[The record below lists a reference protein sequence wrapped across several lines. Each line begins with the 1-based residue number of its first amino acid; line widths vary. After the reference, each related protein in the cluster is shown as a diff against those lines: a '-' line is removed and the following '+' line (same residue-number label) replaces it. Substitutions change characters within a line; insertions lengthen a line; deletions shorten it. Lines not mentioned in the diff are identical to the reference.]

1 MKALS
6 GAMFGTTMLVGMAS
20 GALAAGGYI
29 QASSEEDQIV
39 KEANKPQLVTMNS
52 TDAAK
57 GLKNNKGVVLL
68 DQSGTYFMIVGVQV
82 GSRGGTGL
90 VRLWFQTNGKD
101 SDNSNCEQQ
110 VPTAQFTTVMISQ
123 GVGEYKKGDKVN
135 AMISGSA
142 PGIGLVYKK
151 PAGEPAVPSVI
162 FSAWKID

>member
-1 MKALS
+1 MKALLS
-6 GAMFGTTMLVGMAS
+6 GTFAS
-20 GALAAGGYI
+20 AVVLASTSAFAAGGYI
-29 QASSEEDQIV
+29 QASSEVDQIV
-39 KEANKPQLVTMNS
+39 KEPNKPQLVTMNS

-57 GLKNNKGVVLL
+57 GIKNANGVVTL
-68 DQSGTYFMIVGVQV
+68 DQTGTYFTIVGVQV

-101 SDNSNCEQQ
+101 ADNSNCEQE
-110 VPTAQFTTVMISQ
+110 VPTASYTTVMISQ

-142 PGIGLVYKK
+142 AGIGLVYKK
-151 PAGEPAVPSVI
+151 PSGEPAVPSVI